1 MVHLRARGT
10 VLATVCLFVFLAAID
25 HTPADAFVSPP
36 LPRISTA
43 SACASNR
50 QPQWIL
56 SEIRKTTTIL
66 AATEGSKKSKRKRRR
81 KKPPAAPAEDPV
93 KVSQEKVEGLV
104 REEVDDDDD
113 DEPEMLTK
121 EDMAVIGDVAKFEFQ
136 MDKEIAMGVIDD
148 DTKAASDSSS
158 SMSNTIPLPD
168 IKEARKKKQMEEE
181 LARQEKEKEEQK
193 VRIKRSDKEAFA
205 RVRSFNWLV

>member
-1 MVHLRARGT
+1 
-10 VLATVCLFVFLAAID
+10 VLATVCLFVLAAID
-25 HTPADAFVSPP
+25 HTPAADAFVAPP

-43 SACASNR
+43 SSCASNR
-50 QPQWIL
+50 QPQWIF
-56 SEIRKTTTIL
+56 SEIRKKATIL
-66 AATEGSKKSKRKRRR
+66 AAATEGSKKSKRKRRR

-205 RVRSFNWLV
+205 RVRSFNWLLR